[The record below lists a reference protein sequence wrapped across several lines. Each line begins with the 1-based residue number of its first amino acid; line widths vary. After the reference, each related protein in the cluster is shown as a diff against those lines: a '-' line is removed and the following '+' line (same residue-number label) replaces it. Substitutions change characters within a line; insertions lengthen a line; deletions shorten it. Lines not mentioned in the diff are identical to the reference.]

1 MPTAEKINSLS
12 NKSYLLNTC
21 LKKKRKKGGIF
32 LVQYRRQIRVLI
44 FVPEAV

>member
-21 LKKKRKKGGIF
+21 LKKKKKGGIF